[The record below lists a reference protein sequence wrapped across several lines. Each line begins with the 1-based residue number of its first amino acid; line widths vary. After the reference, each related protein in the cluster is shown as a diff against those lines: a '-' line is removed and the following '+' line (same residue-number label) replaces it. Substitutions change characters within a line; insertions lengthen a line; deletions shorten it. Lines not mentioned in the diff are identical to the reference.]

1 MNVRLPVG
9 ASASLRWAL
18 VAAGAA
24 ALLAFVWILVPP
36 LVNSDSAAV
45 VLLAD
50 ELVKSGRWLSPDWF
64 YVSDSLMLDGSVHAA
79 RVGVWLFGATVDAAR
94 FSIAAG
100 VLLALLAGCWLGE
113 VLSARRSHALIA
125 VSALLLGPS
134 LIHQDLIIELPTT
147 FQIAL
152 VLSLLACAIRFGVQ
166 GRTWWYLWPACS
178 MIVLLACSAPKKAMV
193 YALLPVIGGVVS
205 QWIPVRDGAAA
216 GDGRHRRL
224 WSLLASSVLAWVVG
238 YWMHSQLKHGLVVNT
253 SYAQMSFVPEPGHVL
268 HNLGTIGSLAWKFAG
283 AGGGAVAAIAAML
296 AIACWA
302 WLAVAPVATRRPWQ
316 ALRGARGFAYGF
328 AMAGTLAI
336 FAYLLLY
343 EQIRLYYGIYYAL
356 VTAAP
361 LFLLAAGDRGDA
373 GALRARAS
381 FAALACLLM
390 LGIATTAMA
399 CIKFPADYF
408 GISKNQR
415 STSAERAQAVDW
427 LVANG
432 FGRGFADYWDA
443 NAMTL
448 VSGGKLQV
456 GSFHFLPRRSRTS
469 RHAWLS
475 STERTNFVP
484 GREDWFIAVNARRRA
499 LKPTAACLPAD
510 RVVEVASYRI
520 YLYSRPKPGCLAP
533 PVKPRRG

>member
-1 MNVRLPVG
+1 MIGFLSMR
-9 ASASLRWAL
+9 ASETLRWAL
-18 VAAGAA
+18 VAGALA
-24 ALLAFVWILVPP
+24 IFAAFVCILVPP

-45 VLLAD
+45 VLLAN
-50 ELVKSGRWLSPDWF
+50 ELVKSGHWLSPDWY

-79 RVGVWLFGATVDAAR
+79 RIGVLLFGATVDAAR
-94 FSIAAG
+94 FTIAVGA
-100 VLLALLAGCWLGE
+100 VLALLAGCWLGDT
-113 VLSARRSHALIA
+113 LSAKRSHALIA

-134 LIHQDLIIELPTT
+134 LIYQDLVMELPTT

-166 GRTWWYLWPACS
+166 GRAWWYLWPACS
-178 MIVLLACSAPKKAMV
+178 MILLLACSAPKKALV
-193 YALLPVIGGVVS
+193 YALIPMIGGIAS
-205 QWIPVRDGAAA
+205 QWIATRDRDGANN
-216 GDGRHRRL
+216 RRL
-224 WSLLASSVLAWVVG
+224 WGLLALSVLAWASG
-238 YWMHSQLKHGLVVNT
+238 DWLHSQLKQGLVVNT
-253 SYAQMSFVPEPGHVL
+253 SYARMSFVPEPEHVL
-268 HNLGTIGSLAWKFAG
+268 HNLDTIGSLTWKFAG
-283 AGGGAVAAIAAML
+283 AGSGAVAAIAAML

-510 RVVEVASYRI
+510 RVVEVVSYRI